1 MELRDIEIFLTLTE
15 ELHFGRTAE
24 RLHVSQS
31 RVSQSIKQQERRIG
45 GGLFERTSRAV
56 RLTPLGERLRDRLR
70 AGYDEIISGIE
81 EATATA
87 RGQAGT
93 LTIGT
98 MATQYQSIRAV
109 LDLFRQRH
117 PQCELRMREILP
129 VDPFGPLRAGSIDIG
144 ILWQPVREP
153 DLAVGPVLHREDLV
167 LAVAAGHPLAGRH
180 EVELEDLGDHP
191 VVHPEG
197 PIPDY
202 VWEAHTPSTT
212 PAGRPIRRGLGI
224 ATLEEALR
232 AIADGGVVSPIGS
245 DAASTRQR
253 GDIVFLPIT
262 DGPVLHYAPV
272 WRSGGE
278 TALIRAFVQAAAEAR
293 TRPPSSPGSH
303 RTGGASGSST

>member
-70 AGYDEIISGIE
+70 AGYSEIISGIE

-93 LTIGT
+93 LTVGT
-98 MATQYQSIRAV
+98 MATHYQSVEAV

-117 PQCELRMREILP
+117 PQCELRLREILP
-129 VDPFGPLRAGSIDIG
+129 TDPLGPLRAGTVDIG
-144 ILWQPVREP
+144 ILWLPIREP
-153 DLAVGPVLHREDLV
+153 DLTVGPVLHREKLV
-167 LAVAAGHPLAGRH
+167 LAVAAGHPLAGRGS
-180 EVELEDLGDHP
+180 VELEDLGDHP
-191 VVHPEG
+191 VVYPEG

-212 PAGRPIRRGLGI
+212 PAGRPVRRGLGI
-224 ATLEEALR
+224 VTLEEAFQ
-232 AIADGGVVSPIGS
+232 AIAGGSVVSPIGS
-245 DAASTRQR
+245 DVKATRQR
-253 GDIVFLPIT
+253 GDITFLPIT
-262 DGPVLHYAPV
+262 DGPVLRYAPV
-272 WRSGGE
+272 WRKGGE
-278 TALIRAFVQAAAEAR
+278 NALVRAFLQVLTKAQQ
-293 TRPPSSPGSH
+293 T
-303 RTGGASGSST
+303 T

>member
-70 AGYDEIISGIE
+70 AGYDEIMSGIE
-81 EATATA
+81 EAAAIA

-93 LTIGT
+93 LTVGT
-98 MATQYQSIRAV
+98 MATHYLAV
-109 LDLFRQRH
+109 EAAIDLFRQRH
-117 PQCELRMREILP
+117 PQCELRLREILP
-129 VDPFGPLRAGSIDIG
+129 TDPFGPLRAGAVDIG
-144 ILWQPVREP
+144 ILWLPVREP
-153 DLAVGPVLHREDLV
+153 DLTVGPVLHHEALV
-167 LAVAAGHPLAGRH
+167 LAVAADHPLAGRS

-202 VWEAHTPSTT
+202 VWEAHTPSRT
-212 PAGRPIRRGLGI
+212 PSGRPVRRGTGVV
-224 ATLEEALR
+224 TLEEAFR
-232 AIADGGVVSPIGS
+232 AIAGGTVVSPIGS
-245 DAASTRQR
+245 DVASTRQR

-272 WRSGGE
+272 WRNGGE
-278 TALIRAFVQAAAEAR
+278 TALVRAFVRAATEPR
-293 TRPPSSPGSH
+293 RP
-303 RTGGASGSST
+303 T